1 MTIEETGVPSKAALS
16 VAEFCRVCSIGRSS
30 FYSLAAAG
38 RIRIKKLGRRSLVPI
53 DQVEALLKGLDERGS
68 RQ

>member
-1 MTIEETGVPSKAALS
+1 MTFDETTPLPRAALT

-38 RIRIKKLGRRSLVPI
+38 RIRIKKLGRRTLVPI
-53 DQVEALLKGLDERGS
+53 DQVSALLEGLDERGS
-68 RQ
+68 DQ